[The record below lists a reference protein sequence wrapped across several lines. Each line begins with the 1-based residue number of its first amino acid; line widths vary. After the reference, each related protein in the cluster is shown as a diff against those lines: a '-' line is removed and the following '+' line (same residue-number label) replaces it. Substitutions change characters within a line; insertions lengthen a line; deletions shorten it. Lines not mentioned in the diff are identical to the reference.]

1 MSPSAS
7 PESRLV
13 AVGLG
18 PGGEG
23 LINLATLA
31 ALEAAEL
38 VVLRTAVHPGV
49 AGLLARPELRG
60 KPVYSC
66 DPLYESMSGFEA
78 VYDSIAERLAS
89 LAGRGGLSAAEAL
102 AGLRLLAG
110 AQALPPSPAR
120 VAFATPGSPLVAER
134 SVELLR
140 ARMGQELETV
150 PGLSFLDLAAARAGF
165 DPFASS
171 LTLVDAEEL
180 LARPGR
186 YEGDLLIAQV
196 WSAEL
201 AAELVGL
208 LSPGSG
214 ARRVLILSHLGL
226 DEERVAEVGERSVNE
241 ESFDHLT
248 SLYVQGFSASAAHS
262 FAELAEV
269 VAKLR
274 IECPWD
280 RKQTHKSL
288 GKHLI
293 EESYEVLDAIDALDA
308 VMGGD
313 GEEGAYAGE
322 AQYLA
327 DELAAELGD
336 LVVQVFFHA
345 VIAAEEGYFDLA
357 FVMESIRAKL
367 IRRHPHVFAGLEVSG
382 VEEVLS
388 NWEEIKRAEKEISEP
403 AESVPSSMPALLYA
417 AKVIRKAQA
426 FGYRAPER
434 DAAAARLAGL
444 ASSPEPEGLG
454 ELAFALAEL
463 AKLLGVDLEAELR
476 QATRDFSARFREV

>member
-1 MSPSAS
+1 MSAS
-7 PESRLV
+7 ASSDARLV

-23 LINLATLA
+23 ALTLA
-31 ALEAAEL
+31 ALGALDAARL
-38 VVLRTAVHPGV
+38 VALRTAVHPGV
-49 AGLLARPELRG
+49 AGLLDRPELKG

-66 DPLYESMSGFEA
+66 DPLYESLSGFEA

-89 LAGRGGLSAAEAL
+89 LAGRGELAPSEALEGLS
-102 AGLRLLAG
+102 LLAG
-110 AQALPPSPAR
+110 APAAEPWPAR
-120 VAFATPGSPLVAER
+120 VAYATPGSPLVAER
-134 SVELLR
+134 SVELLSV
-140 ARMGQELETV
+140 RMGGELEIV
-150 PGLSFLDLAAARAGF
+150 PGLSFFDLAAARAGI

-180 LARPGR
+180 LAHPGR
-186 YEGDLLIAQV
+186 YSGDLLIAQV
-196 WSAEL
+196 WSSEL
-201 AAELVGL
+201 AAELLGL
-208 LSPGSG
+208 LSPGEGSG
-214 ARRVLILSHLGL
+214 RVLLLAHLGL
-226 DEERVAEVGERSVNE
+226 AEERVTELSERSVAAE
-241 ESFDHLT
+241 RFDHLT

-274 IECPWD
+274 LECPWD

-308 VMGGD
+308 VRSGD
-313 GEEGAYAGE
+313 GEDGAYAGE

-336 LVVQVFFHA
+336 LLVQVFFHA
-345 VIAAEEGYFDLA
+345 VIGADEGYFDLA

-388 NWEEIKRAEKEISEP
+388 NWEEIKRAEKKISEP

-426 FGYRAPER
+426 FGYQAPEPE
-434 DAAAARLAGL
+434 AAAARLAGL
-444 ASSPEPEGLG
+444 AAAASPEGLG

-463 AKLLGVDLEAELR
+463 AKLAGVDLEAELR
-476 QATRDFSARFREV
+476 QATRDFSARFREG